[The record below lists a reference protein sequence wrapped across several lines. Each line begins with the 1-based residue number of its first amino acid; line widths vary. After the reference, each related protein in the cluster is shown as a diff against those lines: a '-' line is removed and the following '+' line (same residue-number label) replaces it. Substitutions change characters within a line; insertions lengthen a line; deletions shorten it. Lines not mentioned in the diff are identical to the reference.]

1 MADTSPLMGVQNSD
15 AVAITGGTIT
25 GTTLNAGAIGGTT
38 PAAGAFTTL
47 SATGAFTGAAIS
59 GTNIA
64 ASGYVSGS
72 VGNALTAVG
81 NNRATS
87 LALVAQVNNITTAT
101 ASTGV
106 TLPAVAT
113 VGIGAMVVIFNGGAS
128 AIQVYGAGSDTID
141 AAAATTGVA
150 LTNAKR
156 CAYYAVAAATW
167 VSAQL
172 GVVSA

>member
-1 MADTSPLMGVQNSD
+1 MADTSPLMAVQNAD
-15 AVAITGGTIT
+15 AVVVTGGTIN
-25 GTTLNAGAIGGTT
+25 GTAIGGTT
-38 PAAGAFTTL
+38 AAAGAFTTVT
-47 SATGAFTGAAIS
+47 AS
-59 GTNIA
+59 GNIA
-64 ASGYVSGS
+64 SSGYVSGS

-81 NNRATS
+81 TNRATS
-87 LALVAQVNNITTAT
+87 LALVAQVNNITSAA

-106 TLPAVAT
+106 TLPTVAS
-113 VGIGAMVVIFNGGAS
+113 VGIGAVVIIFNGGAS
-128 AIQVYGAGSDTID
+128 AITVYGAGSDTID
-141 AAAATTGVA
+141 AVAATTGVP